1 MSEERRSGAGAAAA
15 MVLFALSG
23 AALTGALLL
32 FLTSVTPGR
41 SDPHGYVMIFSALI
55 GLVCTPVFLLA
66 LLLVFGRRPW
76 VRLTVSII
84 VSFFTVGLGLY
95 LRRHRRAGGRPG
107 AVGPGD
113 AVLGRTPEPHAPGA
127 GVRVPADGRGARGVN
142 SRASRFGTAPAEG
155 RGAADGCCGHA
166 AS

>member
-1 MSEERRSGAGAAAA
+1 MSEERRSGAGASAA

-84 VSFFTVGLGLY
+84 VSFFTVGLGLF
-95 LRRHRRAGGRPG
+95 LVLSALETLSSVGRLNLTLLVPGCVFLLTGVGLAGSTVVRAVSGRRRRRDAARPTGAAGTR
-107 AVGPGD
+107 
-113 AVLGRTPEPHAPGA
+113 
-127 GVRVPADGRGARGVN
+127 PADG
-142 SRASRFGTAPAEG
+142 
-155 RGAADGCCGHA
+155 
-166 AS
+166 

>member
-1 MSEERRSGAGAAAA
+1 MTEERRSGAGAAAA
-15 MVLFALSG
+15 MVLLAFSG

-32 FLTSVTPGR
+32 FLTSVTQGR

-84 VSFFTVGLGLY
+84 VSFFTVGLGHFLVLSA
-95 LRRHRRAGGRPG
+95 LRRCPRS
-107 AVGPGD
+107 D
-113 AVLGRTPEPHAPGA
+113 A
-127 GVRVPADGRGARGVN
+127 
-142 SRASRFGTAPAEG
+142 
-155 RGAADGCCGHA
+155 
-166 AS
+166 